1 MAGHIFDRWFKTS
14 TDADGKVV
22 RVRTDRHGIGLRYQ
36 ARYVGPDGKRRS
48 KSFPDGQKRLAEQW
62 LSTLQADVARGDF
75 IDPNASRTTF
85 QEFAETW
92 LANLSGD
99 PNTRAS
105 MRSQLKLH
113 AFPRIGSRQLGS
125 FQPSHIR
132 EFVTQ
137 LEETGMSGS
146 YARVVFSNVRA
157 VLSAAVEDGCLRR
170 NPCNSR
176 TVTPPAMGTRR
187 VVPWEPERVF
197 AVRAAMV
204 ERFQPMVDVGAGC
217 GLRQGE
223 LLGLSVDDIDFDSGT
238 LHVVQQLKL
247 SLSKPVFAP
256 PKGGK
261 LRDVPL
267 PGPVAE
273 ALREHIRRFPPV
285 EIKLPW
291 MRANG
296 QPVARR
302 LIFTGPNGGHVWRT
316 SLNEDH
322 WKPALAKAG
331 VIPKAKS
338 REHAAARE
346 HGMHALRHFY
356 ASVLLDAG
364 ESIKALAEYL
374 GHSDPG
380 LTLKVYAHL
389 MPSSRDRARKA
400 LGKALRPQDHED

>member
-1 MAGHIFDRWFKTS
+1 MAGSIQDRWFKTI
-14 TDADGKVV
+14 TDTDGKTA
-22 RVRTDRHGIGLRYQ
+22 RVKTNRHGKGMRYR
-36 ARYVGPDGKRRS
+36 ARYFTPDGKRKG
-48 KSFPDGQKRLAEQW
+48 KSFADGQKRLAEQW
-62 LSTLQADVARGDF
+62 LSSITADVARGDF

-85 QEFAETW
+85 QEFAEKW
-92 LANLSGD
+92 LTSQSGD

-105 MRSQLKLH
+105 MESQLKLH

-137 LEETGMSGS
+137 LEASGMSGA
-146 YARVVFSNVRA
+146 YARVIFSNVRA

-170 NPCNSR
+170 NPCNSH
-176 TVTPPAMGTRR
+176 TVTPPALGTRR
-187 VVPWEPERVF
+187 VVPWPPERVF
-197 AVRAAMV
+197 AMRAAMAA
-204 ERFQPMVDVGAGC
+204 RFRPMVDVGAGC

-223 LLGLSVDDIDFDSGT
+223 ILGLSVDDLDFEGGT
-238 LHVVQQLKL
+238 VHVVQQLKL

-267 PGPVAE
+267 PDPVAE
-273 ALREHIRRFPPV
+273 ALREHIERFPPV
-285 EIKLPW
+285 EVTLPW

-296 QPVARR
+296 QPVTKQ
-302 LIFTGPNGGHVWRT
+302 LIFSGPNGGHVWRT

-322 WKPALAKAG
+322 WKPALAKVG
-331 VIPKAKS
+331 VIPTAKS

-389 MPSSRDRARKA
+389 MPTSRERARKA
-400 LGKALRPQDHED
+400 LGVALRPQDSEH

>member
-1 MAGHIFDRWFKTS
+1 MAGSIQDRWFKTT
-14 TDADGKVV
+14 TDANGKTV
-22 RVRTDRHGIGLRYQ
+22 RVKTDRHGKGMRYR
-36 ARYVGPDGKRRS
+36 ARYFTPDGKRKG

-62 LSTLQADVARGDF
+62 LSSITADVARGDF

-85 QEFAETW
+85 QEFAEKW
-92 LANLSGD
+92 LASQSGD

-105 MRSQLKLH
+105 MDSQLRLH
-113 AFPRIGSRQLGS
+113 AFPRIGARQLGS

-137 LEETGMSGS
+137 LEASGMSGA
-146 YARVVFSNVRA
+146 YARVIFSNVRA

-176 TVTPPAMGTRR
+176 TVTPPELGTRR
-187 VVPWEPERVF
+187 VVPWPPERVF
-197 AVRAAMV
+197 AMRAAMV
-204 ERFQPMVDVGAGC
+204 ERFRTMVDVGAGC

-223 LLGLSVDDIDFDSGT
+223 ILGLSVDDLDFEGGT
-238 LHVVQQLKL
+238 LNVVQQLKL
-247 SLSKPVFAP
+247 SLSKAVFAP

-267 PGPVAE
+267 PDPVAE
-273 ALREHIRRFPPV
+273 ALQEHMERFPPV
-285 EIKLPW
+285 EVTLPW

-296 QPVARR
+296 QPVTKR
-302 LIFTGPNGGHVWRT
+302 LIFSGPNGGHVWRT

-322 WKPALAKAG
+322 WKPALAKVG

-389 MPSSRDRARKA
+389 MPSSRERARKA
-400 LGKALRPQDHED
+400 LGQALRPQDPED